1 MLVLMQV
8 SEKIL
13 DLDAQVVKMR
23 SALRERQQLLEQT
36 QHKNA
41 RDLDERIRTENKL
54 KNNIASLKHEVHLKD
69 NDIR

>member
-1 MLVLMQV
+1 MQV

-13 DLDAQVVKMR
+13 DLDAQAVKMR

-54 KNNIASLKHEVHLKD
+54 KNNIACLKHEVHLKD